1 MIIAEQTQR
10 FAKKKS
16 TMSKRKSGRASTRPC
31 TTPVLHVSHQK
42 KHICSFILVLSVFV
56 VEFLLKITFSAK
68 KFLKSWVHIF
78 DALIVISSWIL
89 MLIMLNKNVKNGM
102 IAEFLIAFR
111 VIRLIHGMKEALE
124 EANELLHENLTE
136 EVHG

>member
-1 MIIAEQTQR
+1 MEEHLQ
-10 FAKKKS
+10 
-16 TMSKRKSGRASTRPC
+16 G
-31 TTPVLHVSHQK
+31 PVLHQSYTLVIRKK
-42 KHICSFILVLSVFV
+42 KHVCSLILVLSVFV
-56 VEFLLKITFSAK
+56 VEFLLKITFCAK

-89 MLIMLNKNVKNGM
+89 MLVMLNKNVKNGM
-102 IAEFLIAFR
+102 VAEFLIAFR

-136 EVHG
+136 ELHGLSNIFCRIITFLKP

>member
-1 MIIAEQTQR
+1 MN
-10 FAKKKS
+10 
-16 TMSKRKSGRASTRPC
+16 
-31 TTPVLHVSHQK
+31 
-42 KHICSFILVLSVFV
+42 LVLSIFV
-56 VEFLLKITFSAK
+56 IEFLLKIVFSAK

-136 EVHG
+136 ELHGSSNAFLQKNNIFKP

>member
-1 MIIAEQTQR
+1 M
-10 FAKKKS
+10 
-16 TMSKRKSGRASTRPC
+16 
-31 TTPVLHVSHQK
+31 V
-42 KHICSFILVLSVFV
+42 LVLSIFV